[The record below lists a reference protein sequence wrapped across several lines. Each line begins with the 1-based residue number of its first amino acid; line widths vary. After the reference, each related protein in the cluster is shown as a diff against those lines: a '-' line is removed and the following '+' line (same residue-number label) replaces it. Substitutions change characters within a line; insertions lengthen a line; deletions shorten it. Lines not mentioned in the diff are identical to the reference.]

1 MHSER
6 CELHLKQSLMPSM
19 SGLMI
24 SLAEKNSTTEL
35 SWVRNATVPFT
46 PNFFAAVSPHEAHA
60 LRPKLSASRWMT

>member
-1 MHSER
+1 
-6 CELHLKQSLMPSM
+6 M

-46 PNFFAAVSPHEAHA
+46 PNFFAAVSSHEAHA